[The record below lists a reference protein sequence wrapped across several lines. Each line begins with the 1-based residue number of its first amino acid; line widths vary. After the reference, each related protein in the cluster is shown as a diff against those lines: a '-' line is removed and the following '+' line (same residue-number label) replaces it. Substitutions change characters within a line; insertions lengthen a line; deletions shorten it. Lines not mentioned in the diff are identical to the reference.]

1 MGVEEAAMARTLTF
15 IDAIN
20 EALHQ
25 EMERDERV
33 FLLGEDIGLS
43 GGVFKATAGLHE
55 KFGEDRVLDTPLAE
69 GIIVAAAI
77 GSSMVGLRP
86 IPEIQFTDFI
96 TPAMD
101 QIVQQAAK
109 LRYRSAGGW
118 SIPITIRICC
128 GGGVGGGLYH
138 SQENAPW
145 FVHEPG
151 LKVVMP
157 STPYDAKGM
166 LLAAIRDPN
175 PVLFFEHKKLYR
187 TVKGEVPEGDYTVP
201 IGPAAVRREGR
212 DMTVLTYGYMVH
224 VVLEAAEQ
232 MARRGIDAE
241 VVDIRTLAPLDK
253 GTILASVRKTN
264 KCLIV
269 HEDKR
274 TMGLGAE
281 LAAIISEEAFEDL
294 DGPIL
299 RVTGPDIPAIPFSP
313 PLEKFFTVDTEK
325 VLAGMEKLAAY

>member
-1 MGVEEAAMARTLTF
+1 MARTLAF
-15 IDAIN
+15 IEAIN
-20 EALHQ
+20 EALRQ

-33 FLLGEDIGLS
+33 FVLGEDIGLS
-43 GGVFKATAGLHE
+43 GGVFKATAGLYE

-69 GIIVAAAI
+69 GIIVAA
-77 GSSMVGLRP
+77 SVGASLVGWRP
-86 IPEIQFTDFI
+86 VPEIQFTDFVTDAI
-96 TPAMD
+96 DA
-101 QIVQQAAK
+101 IIQQASK
-109 LRYRSAGGW
+109 LHYRSAGGYTC
-118 SIPITIRICC
+118 PITVRICC

-138 SQENAPW
+138 SQENAAW

-157 STPYDAKGM
+157 STPYDAKGL

-187 TVKGEVPEGDYTVP
+187 TVKGEVPEDDYTVP

-212 DMTVLTYGYMVH
+212 DITVLVYGYMTH
-224 VVLEAAEQ
+224 VALEAAEV
-232 MARRGIDAE
+232 MSKRGVEAE
-241 VVDIRTLAPLDK
+241 VVETRTLAPLDK
-253 GTILASVRKTN
+253 QTILDSVQKTN

-274 TMGLGAE
+274 TMGIGAE
-281 LAAIISEEAFEDL
+281 LAAIVSEEAFEYL
-294 DGPIL
+294 DGPIV

-313 PLEKFFTVDTEK
+313 PLEKFFMVNTEK
-325 VLAGMEKLAAY
+325 VVAAMEKLAAY